1 MSAKS
6 SAFVDRR
13 NGLHGSVCAAAILS
27 HSCPLWV
34 ISGHSAVSE
43 RRPLYPQKQTLSL
56 RRLACPLCAK
66 AKPLDNLN
74 QKVTAS
80 HSSYDSPGTT
90 KRSRNRR
97 SNPRHVRDCRAPLSP
112 IWVEQYFEI

>member
-1 MSAKS
+1 MSVYRGDEGAHVNVRFGSKADIARDQLNVRFTPKS
-6 SAFVDRR
+6 RHWLSAA
-13 NGLHGSVCAAAILS
+13 G
-27 HSCPLWV
+27 
-34 ISGHSAVSE
+34 
-43 RRPLYPQKQTLSL
+43 
-56 RRLACPLCAK
+56 CPLCAK

-97 SNPRHVRDCRAPLSP
+97 SNPRHVRDCRAPLRRLSG
-112 IWVEQYFEI
+112 